1 MKKEFHDML
10 TREVG
15 VSPVSHPF
23 LREFLRKKGFRRRQI
38 QVILSRYFTPTI
50 NHYKLKPWSDE

>member
-1 MKKEFHDML
+1 ML

-15 VSPVSHPF
+15 VSPVSHSF

-50 NHYKLKPWSDE
+50 NHYKLKPWPDE